1 MTKSTIIVIK
11 SREELIE
18 IVKKKQERSPLIF
31 LDSQLPEHPS
41 NKKSWL
47 FTDFER
53 ILTYK
58 NGIATQID
66 RVGNVLKTFQVDP
79 WDALTSFR
87 KEFPGYHCGYFGYD
101 LKNYSEELRSKNE
114 DIIGMPELWIGCAS
128 RIYSYSVENSGAL
141 KNDQSEEGLGKET
154 KPAFQVQLS
163 NIISKQEY
171 LNKIAAAQKLIHDG
185 DIYEVN
191 LSHQIRAKFDG
202 SPLDLYEAMFHRG
215 PVPYAAYLNLGD
227 TVVCCASPER
237 FLMKNGKNLISDP
250 IKGTRPRGENE
261 SSDLQI
267 KKELLESEKDK
278 AENLMIVDLVRND
291 LSRVSKQGS
300 VKVTSLFD
308 VQSFGT
314 VHQLVSRVE
323 SEKSE
328 DVTPEQAIS
337 NCFPMGSMT
346 GAPKIRAMEVIDEL
360 ESYRRGIYSGA
371 IGFFDPEG
379 DFNFNVVIRS
389 AIIQG
394 EKLWY
399 SAGGAIT
406 SDSDAN
412 QEWIETLV
420 KIRALGL
427 DLSAFE

>member
-1 MTKSTIIVIK
+1 MKSTFIDIQ
-11 SREELIE
+11 SREEMIE
-18 IVKKKQERSPLIF
+18 IIKKNQERSPLIF
-31 LDSQLPEHPS
+31 LDSQLPQHPS
-41 NKKSWL
+41 NKKSWI

-58 NGIATQID
+58 NGIASHID
-66 RVGNVLKTFQVDP
+66 GFGNVLSSDRVDP
-79 WDALTSFR
+79 WQALTSFR
-87 KEFPGYHCGYFGYD
+87 KEFPGYHCGYFSYD

-114 DIIGMPELWIGCAS
+114 DLIGMPELWIGCAS
-128 RIYSYSVENSGAL
+128 KIYGYSVEDGGEL
-141 KNDQSEEGLGKET
+141 KPEQSENGFKNTT
-154 KPAFQVQLS
+154 KPSFQVKLS
-163 NIISKQEY
+163 SIIPKQDY
-171 LNKIAAAQKLIHDG
+171 MDKIESAQKLIHDG

-191 LSHQIRAKFDG
+191 LSHQVEAEFEG
-202 SPLDLYEAMFHRG
+202 SSLDLYQAMYQIG

-227 TVVCCASPER
+227 TVVCCASPEL
-237 FLMKNGKNLISDP
+237 FLKKNGKSLISDP
-250 IKGTRPRGENE
+250 IKGTRARGKNE
-261 SSDLQI
+261 HADAQI

-300 VKVTSLFD
+300 VRVTSLFD

-323 SEKSE
+323 SEISD
-328 DVTPEQAIS
+328 DVTQEHAIS

-346 GAPKIRAMEVIDEL
+346 GAPKIRAMEVIDEF
-360 ESYRRGIYSGA
+360 ETYRRGIYSGA
-371 IGFFDPEG
+371 IGFFDPAG

-389 AIIQG
+389 AVIQG
-394 EKLWY
+394 GKLWY

-420 KIRALGL
+420 KVRALGL

>member
-1 MTKSTIIVIK
+1 MNSYVINME
-11 SREELIE
+11 SREELID
-18 IVKKKQERSPLIF
+18 IVRGNGDQNPLIF

-41 NKKSWL
+41 NKNSWL
-47 FTDFER
+47 FNGFER

-66 RVGNVLKTFQVDP
+66 GSGNKVSSVKLDP
-79 WDALTSFR
+79 WEALTTFR
-87 KEFPGYHCGYFGYD
+87 KEYPGYHCGYFGYD
-101 LKNYSEELRSKNE
+101 LKNYSEELISRNA
-114 DIIGMPELWIGCAS
+114 DVIGMPEFWIGRAS
-128 RIYSYSVENSGAL
+128 KIYCYSVGDGEELKKVQSNRVIENES
-141 KNDQSEEGLGKET
+141 
-154 KPAFQVQLS
+154 KPSFRVDFKK
-163 NIISKQEY
+163 IISKQEY
-171 LNKIAAAQKLIHDG
+171 LDKIKAAQKLIHDG

-191 LSHQIRAKFDG
+191 LSHQIEAEFEG
-202 SPLDLYEAMFHRG
+202 SPVDLYQSMYHRG

-227 TVVCCASPER
+227 IVVCCASPER
-237 FLMKNGKNLISDP
+237 FLKKNGKNLISDP

-261 SSDLQI
+261 ISDSRI
-267 KKELLESEKDK
+267 KKELFESEKDK

-300 VKVTSLFD
+300 VRVTSLFD

-323 SEKSE
+323 SEIS
-328 DVTPEQAIS
+328 DNVTQEQAIS

-360 ESYRRGIYSGA
+360 ENYHRGIYSGA
-371 IGFFDPEG
+371 IGFFDPAG

-389 AIIQG
+389 AII
-394 EKLWY
+394 KKNNLWY

-406 SDSDAN
+406 SDSEPN

-427 DLSAFE
+427 DLSEFE

>member
-1 MTKSTIIVIK
+1 MKSTFIDIQ
-11 SREELIE
+11 SREEMIE
-18 IVKKKQERSPLIF
+18 IIKKNQERGPLIF

-41 NKKSWL
+41 NKKTWL

-58 NGIATQID
+58 NGIARQID
-66 RVGNVLKTFQVDP
+66 GFGNVLSSDRVDP
-79 WDALTSFR
+79 WQALTSFR
-87 KEFPGYHCGYFGYD
+87 KEFPGYHCGYFSYD

-114 DIIGMPELWIGCAS
+114 DLIGMPELWIGCAS
-128 RIYSYSVENSGAL
+128 KIYGYSVEYGGEL
-141 KNDQSEEGLGKET
+141 KPEQSENGFKNTT
-154 KPAFQVQLS
+154 KPSFQVQLS
-163 NIISKQEY
+163 SIIPKQDY
-171 LNKIAAAQKLIHDG
+171 IDKIESAQKLIHNG

-191 LSHQIRAKFDG
+191 LSHQIEAEFEG
-202 SPLDLYEAMFHRG
+202 LSLDLYQAMYQLG

-227 TVVCCASPER
+227 TVVCCASPEL
-237 FLMKNGKNLISDP
+237 FLKKNGKRLMSDP
-250 IKGTRPRGENE
+250 IKGTRARGENE
-261 SSDLQI
+261 HADAQI
-267 KKELLESEKDK
+267 IKELQESEKDK

-300 VKVTSLFD
+300 VRVTSLFD

-323 SEKSE
+323 SEISD

-360 ESYRRGIYSGA
+360 ETYRRGIYSGA
-371 IGFFDPEG
+371 IGFFDPAG

-389 AIIQG
+389 AVIQG
-394 EKLWY
+394 GKLWY

>member
-1 MTKSTIIVIK
+1 MKSTFIDIQ
-11 SREELIE
+11 SREEMIE
-18 IVKKKQERSPLIF
+18 IIKKNQERSPLIF
-31 LDSQLPEHPS
+31 LDSQLPQHPS
-41 NKKSWL
+41 NKKSWI

-58 NGIATQID
+58 NGIASHID
-66 RVGNVLKTFQVDP
+66 GFGNVLSSDRVDP
-79 WDALTSFR
+79 WQALTSFR
-87 KEFPGYHCGYFGYD
+87 KEFPGYHCGYFSYD

-114 DIIGMPELWIGCAS
+114 DLIGMPELWIGCAS
-128 RIYSYSVENSGAL
+128 KIYGYSVEDGGEL
-141 KNDQSEEGLGKET
+141 KPEQSENGFKNTT
-154 KPAFQVQLS
+154 KPSLQVKLS
-163 NIISKQEY
+163 SIIPKQDY
-171 LNKIAAAQKLIHDG
+171 MDKIESAQKLIHDG

-191 LSHQIRAKFDG
+191 LSHQVEAEFEG
-202 SPLDLYEAMFHRG
+202 SSLDLYQAMYQIG

-227 TVVCCASPER
+227 TVVCCASPEL
-237 FLMKNGKNLISDP
+237 FLKKNGKSLISDP
-250 IKGTRPRGENE
+250 IKGTRARGKNE
-261 SSDLQI
+261 HADAQI

-300 VKVTSLFD
+300 VRVTSLFD

-323 SEKSE
+323 SEISD
-328 DVTPEQAIS
+328 DVTQEQAIS

-346 GAPKIRAMEVIDEL
+346 GAPKIRAMEVIDEF
-360 ESYRRGIYSGA
+360 ETYRRGIYSGA
-371 IGFFDPEG
+371 IGFFDPAG

-389 AIIQG
+389 AVIQG
-394 EKLWY
+394 GKLWY

-420 KIRALGL
+420 KVRALGL